1 MVGDPAARFE
11 EPEEGVAL
19 LGGEGRAVEIAH
31 GAEELR
37 AVDACRRNKVQIGII
52 TVPAEDAQHVCDLL
66 IECGIRAIWN
76 FAPKHLDVP
85 PDILVHNE
93 NMAASL
99 ALLSKHLSYKIKNE
113 E

>member
-1 MVGDPAARFE
+1 M
-11 EPEEGVAL
+11 
-19 LGGEGRAVEIAH
+19 
-31 GAEELR
+31 
-37 AVDACRRNKVQIGII
+37 QIGII